1 MYDARGRISSRNA
14 VLNNAFYLSSYSYAA
29 GGYGA
34 NSTSPLVSS
43 ITQNGHNLSYA
54 YDDNGNITSAV
65 YKGQTIGYVYDPI
78 G

>member
-1 MYDARGRISSRNA
+1 MYNSLGRIASRNA
-14 VLNNAFYLSSYSYAA
+14 VLNNASYLSSYGYAA

-34 NSTSPLVSS
+34 NSTSPLVSG
-43 ITQNGHNLSYA
+43 ITQSGHNLSYA
-54 YDDNGNITSAV
+54 YDDNGNITSVV